1 MNDEIKNEIEKAAE
15 ILGMSVEEVMNKFD
29 DICKQNSLDMSEEP
43 QLARGLFR
51 QWFSGRR
58 LAQQRAP
65 TTSDDGFFKSA
76 VGFFVSL
83 DEARDMMA
91 IQRERIVADY
101 HRDNDTTYH
110 MGKVALF
117 TNSKS
122 DFGTD
127 KFTGRMMKDGDEV
140 VREFTKI
147 PDNHVELDNGEY
159 LVPLD
164 ATEKYGTYVNK
175 NYGKPLPKSEFRRAG
190 VFIGQ
195 VDGNMGKY
203 YFNYKGVNSVEFNPK
218 TFEFVHFTC
227 IVNSNDSKKIHG
239 VTDKT
244 SASLVYN
251 HEMTSGQ
258 IDTSD
263 ISIQDELMSHSEGN
277 FSPLIDLDRYH
288 TSVSQKTYA
297 DRFVFTDGSVT
308 SINMTPT
315 KNGNRI
321 VTLDDLNTDFDFDN
335 DGWSGTTCWIP
346 AHIEIDFGI
355 GSNVIVVGRTSQS
368 RDNEGNLQNVSI
380 NVTGLYALKVRGGS
394 PENIDFVEED
404 DTDWF
409 FS

>member
-1 MNDEIKNEIEKAAE
+1 MNDEIRKEIEKAAE
-15 ILGMSVEEVMNKFD
+15 ILGMSVDEVTEKFN
-29 DICKQNSLDMSEEP
+29 DICTQNNLDTNEEP

-51 QWFSGRR
+51 QWFSGRK

-65 TTSDDGFFKSA
+65 ASSDDGFFKSA
-76 VGFFVSL
+76 VGFFISL

-91 IQRERIVADY
+91 IQRDRIVADF
-101 HRDNDTTYH
+101 HRDGDTTYNL
-110 MGKVALF
+110 GKVALF
-117 TNSKS
+117 TES
-122 DFGTD
+122 GD
-127 KFTGRMMKDGDEV
+127 KYSGRMMRDGDEV
-140 VREFTKI
+140 VREFTKM

-164 ATEKYGTYVNK
+164 STEKYGTYVNK

-190 VFIGQ
+190 VFVGQ

-203 YFNYKGVNSVEFNPK
+203 YFNYKGVNSVDFNPK

-227 IVNSNDSKKIHG
+227 IVNSNDATKIHG

-251 HEMTSGQ
+251 YEMNTGQ

-263 ISIQDELMSHSEGN
+263 ISIQDELMNHSEGN
-277 FSPLIDLDRYH
+277 YSPLIDLDRYH
-288 TSVSQKTYA
+288 TSVTSKAYA

-308 SINMTPT
+308 SINMNPT

-321 VTLDDLNTDFDFDN
+321 LTLDDLNTDFDFDD

-346 AHIEIDFGI
+346 SHVEIDFGI
-355 GSNVIVVGRTSQS
+355 GSNVIIVGRTSQS

-380 NVTGLYALKVRGGS
+380 NVTGLHVLKSRGGS
-394 PENIDFVEED
+394 PDTIEFVEED